1 MKWLARIGI
10 ALGALIVI
18 NISVNVVITYI
29 LTNKVTTAYESGI
42 QEGRAQGYVVG
53 YQEGI
58 TVGYQKGSKTGYQ
71 AGSMVNNEKGREEG
85 YSSGYKAGFEEAIG
99 TGYLV
104 RNPTYDEVQEFL
116 ADEET
121 TSAWEINNNAEARG
135 TRAAHVT
142 YETVYIAAKGKS
154 YELVAFVT
162 IDKGLI
168 FVEPSSHKE
177 VKLKIGKRYSE
188 LNGYSLPDYDDT
200 ITKIRVIW

>member
-10 ALGALIVI
+10 ALGVLIVI

-29 LTNKVTTAYESGI
+29 LTNKVITAYESGI

-121 TSAWEINNNAEARG
+121 TSAWEINNNAEAQSI
-135 TRAAHVT
+135 RAAHVA
-142 YETVYIAAKGKS
+142 YETAYTATKGKH
-154 YELVAFVT
+154 YELVAFAT
-162 IDKGLI
+162 IDRGLI
-168 FVEPSSHKE
+168 FVEPPSHKE

-200 ITKIRVIW
+200 ITKIRIIW